1 MYFVNYSYWQHPTV
15 TVVSFFLMKSQLLLI
30 VVKPCNHY
38 FYCICNATFLG
49 VHTNMMFSTLLSVV
63 PLLLCTHSVNTVC
76 SVLALTEIKCL
87 AEDFVFLLGDHH
99 RLG

>member
-1 MYFVNYSYWQHPTV
+1 MQPF
-15 TVVSFFLMKSQLLLI
+15 SF
-30 VVKPCNHY
+30 C
-38 FYCICNATFLG
+38 CICNARLPG
-49 VHTNMMFSTLLSVV
+49 VHRNMMFSTLLSVV

>member
-1 MYFVNYSYWQHPTV
+1 MYFINDSYWQHPTV
-15 TVVSFFLMKSQLLLI
+15 TVVSFFLTKSQLLLI
-30 VVKPCNHY
+30 GLKPCSH
-38 FYCICNATFLG
+38 FFDLIFNARLPG